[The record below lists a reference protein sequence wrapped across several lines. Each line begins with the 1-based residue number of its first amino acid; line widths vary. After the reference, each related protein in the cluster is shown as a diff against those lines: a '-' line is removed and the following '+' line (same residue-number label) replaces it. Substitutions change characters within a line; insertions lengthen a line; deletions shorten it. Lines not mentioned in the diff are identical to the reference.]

1 MAAAEGMN
9 RRNILTVLGVAAVG
23 TPALASELIDT
34 KVSDDALPQIPGLAL
49 PSEETQKRFA
59 EALEHAAAA
68 VRSGEMTCLAMG
80 IDSQVKL
87 NEWMQHK
94 VTFTFELGLKPVV
107 A

>member
-1 MAAAEGMN
+1 MN

-23 TPALASELIDT
+23 TPALASEQID
-34 KVSDDALPQIPGLAL
+34 SDVHDVPHIPGVAT
-49 PSEETQKRFA
+49 PSPETQERFA
-59 EALEHAAAA
+59 QAMENAAAA

-80 IDSQVKL
+80 VDSQVKL

-94 VTFTFELGLKPVV
+94 VTFTFELGLKPKTL